1 MSVIIAIVIM
11 LVLIGFITN
20 LLEAFRRAKPPE
32 NFKKRDHPDDET

>member
-32 NFKKRDHPDDET
+32 HFQKRDDSDDKT